1 MAPAL
6 EWRVATDMGEDELR
20 QAARERLNRG
30 ELPRLSPE
38 RIWINRGEGD
48 NCSLC
53 GEIIPPSER
62 EYELQFEMQFG
73 LGRRELVSFRFHT
86 RCHAIWQVERIRW

>member
-1 MAPAL
+1 M
-6 EWRVATDMGEDELR
+6 DMSEEDLR
-20 QAARERLNRG
+20 RAARGRLNRG

-48 NCSLC
+48 DCSLC
-53 GEIIPPSER
+53 GEIIGPSDR
-62 EYELQFEMQFG
+62 QYELEFEMQFG

-86 RCHAIWQVERIRW
+86 RCHAIWHVERIRW